1 MFWLIKKNIENKLWA
16 YKLSKLSILIFFFMI
31 FRYCIKKYE
40 WSKNWII
47 LKLGEKQVLENLI
60 EVEVYSLLSDPL
72 HQICSETL
80 VKATNSLF
88 SPSSACQIS
97 DSLVLLRTRVADE
110 LTLLNPGPEGSDG
123 VWKNSRKYFAQTS
136 ADEMFL
142 GNRGFRDLHLLVE
155 NFWPF
160 VDIHLNDSRKR

>member
-1 MFWLIKKNIENKLWA
+1 MECPQELNPKNMCRITKKNIENKLIA

-40 WSKNWII
+40 LSKNWII

-72 HQICSETL
+72 HQICSEPL
-80 VKATNSLF
+80 VKPTNSLV
-88 SPSSACQIS
+88 SPSSARQIS

-123 VWKNSRKYFAQTS
+123 V
-136 ADEMFL
+136 
-142 GNRGFRDLHLLVE
+142 
-155 NFWPF
+155 
-160 VDIHLNDSRKR
+160 